1 MGRPIFDPNPNQSQG
16 QNRGDGPQES
26 DYPDTYAGR
35 RAYEDDLESFQ
46 TGGTSSGGG
55 DDGDLFDQ
63 GLVDFMDIVGGGSSP
78 REPKEYEDR
87 RPAMITGEG
96 RGSPAIINTQGGDFE
111 YERWRPPYANWVGAE
126 IKQDI
131 PQYTINDPLRILN
144 SMSSAELVA
153 LQQEFVNAGYIDDE
167 TTLTGDRSFM
177 IPTFTQL
184 VTSADFNRV
193 DWEYQ
198 LDRDKETYA
207 QWLEDNPEEPELS
220 WRQAN
225 PFVAPV
231 YLAPDYATLAK
242 AAEETVRGE
251 LGREVTGAEMKLL
264 TGFLGNASKEQWQA
278 NEYNTQLA
286 NWEATARA
294 QETHTDQA
302 AGTVQG
308 YDAAARFEDMFDDRF
323 EGELEHRE
331 RVDTVNRKEGN
342 LFGSI
347 DTISRMTS

>member
-1 MGRPIFDPNPNQSQG
+1 MADPIFTSNPNQ
-16 QNRGDGPQES
+16 GDAPDKG
-26 DYPDTYAGR
+26 DYPDTFSGNQQYQA
-35 RAYEDDLESFQ
+35 DLEAYRSGNSAGD
-46 TGGTSSGGG
+46 TGI
-55 DDGDLFDQ
+55 DVFDQ
-63 GLVDFMDIVGGGSSP
+63 LLINGFGQQTVT
-78 REPKEYEDR
+78 REPKDYEDT
-87 RPAMITGEG
+87 RPPMITGEQ
-96 RGSPAIINTQGGDFE
+96 RGTPAIINTQGGDWE
-111 YERWRPPYANWVGAE
+111 YDQWRPPYSNAVYGD

-131 PQYTINDPLRILN
+131 PQYTINDPMRILN
-144 SMSSAELVA
+144 SMNPAELVA
-153 LQQEFVNAGYIDDE
+153 LQQEFVNAGYIDEE
-167 TTLTGDRSFM
+167 TALTGDRTFL

-184 VTSADFNRV
+184 VTSADYNRV

-198 LDRDKETYA
+198 LDRDIETSD
-207 QWLEDNPEEPELS
+207 QWKKDNPEEEELS
-220 WRQAN
+220 WRQRN

-231 YLAPDYATLAK
+231 YLAPDYATLAQ
-242 AAEETVRGE
+242 AAKETVRGE

-264 TGFLGNASKEQWQA
+264 TGFMGNAAKEQWQA

-308 YDAAARFEDMFDDRF
+308 YDAAARFEDMFDERF

>member
-1 MGRPIFDPNPNQSQG
+1 MADGIFIDNPNQSQG
-16 QNRGDGPQES
+16 NGPQEE
-26 DYPDTYAGR
+26 DYPDTTAGF
-35 RAYEDDLESFQ
+35 RAYREDRQAWES
-46 TGGTSSGGG
+46 GNSGGSG
-55 DDGDLFDQ
+55 VDDLFDT
-63 GLVDFMDIVGGGSSP
+63 GLLDIIAGQSSP
-78 REPKEYEDR
+78 REPKEYEDN
-87 RPAMITGEG
+87 RPAMITGEQ
-96 RGSPAIINTQGGDFE
+96 RGTPAIINTQGGE
-111 YERWRPPYANWVGAE
+111 YDYDQWRPPYSNAVYGD

-131 PQYTINDPLRILN
+131 PQYTINDPMHILN

-153 LQQEFVNAGYIDDE
+153 LQQEFVNAGYIDEE
-167 TTLTGDRSFM
+167 TALTGDRTFM

-184 VTSADFNRV
+184 VTSADYNRV

-220 WRQAN
+220 WRQRN

-242 AAEETVRGE
+242 AAEDTVRGE
-251 LGREVTGAEMKLL
+251 LGREVTGAEMQLL

-308 YDAAARFEDMFDDRF
+308 YDAAARFEDMFDERF

>member
-1 MGRPIFDPNPNQSQG
+1 MGSPIFTSNPNQ
-16 QNRGDGPQES
+16 GDGPQED

-35 RAYEDDLESFQ
+35 RAYQDDLEAWR
-46 TGGTSSGGG
+46 SGGG
-55 DDGDLFDQ
+55 SGGDTGLDVFDQ
-63 GLVDFMDIVGGGSSP
+63 LLINGFGQQNAV
-78 REPKEYEDR
+78 REPKEYEDN
-87 RPAMITGEG
+87 RPGMITGEQ
-96 RGSPAIINTQGGDFE
+96 RGTPAIINTQGGDWE
-111 YERWRPPYANWVGAE
+111 YEKWRPPYSSAVYGD

-131 PQYTINDPLRILN
+131 PQYTINDPMRILN
-144 SMSSAELVA
+144 RMNPAELVA
-153 LQQEFVNAGYIDDE
+153 LQQEFVNAGYIDEE
-167 TTLTGDRSFM
+167 TALTGDRTFL

-184 VTSADFNRV
+184 VTSADYNRV

-198 LDRDKETYA
+198 LDRDIETYE
-207 QWLEDNPEEPELS
+207 QWKLDNPEEEELS
-220 WRQAN
+220 WRQRN

-231 YLAPDYATLAK
+231 YLAPDYATLAQ
-242 AAEETVRGE
+242 AAKETVRGE
-251 LGREVTGAEMKLL
+251 LGREVTGAEMNLL

-308 YDAAARFEDMFDDRF
+308 YDAAARYEEMFEERF

-331 RVDTVNRKEGN
+331 RVDDVNRKEGN